1 MNRISVFGKTMSK
14 EDFFDYCFDVHV
26 NADWEEPGHP
36 LYLEDKIL
44 SDIRRSLGWEEEY
57 RQWVYRD
64 MEKALD
70 VTEFLTQIEAERN
83 ASPTA

>member
-1 MNRISVFGKTMSK
+1 MNQISVFGKTMSK

-57 RQWVYRD
+57 RQWVAD
-64 MEKALD
+64 GAGSNEALSELQ
-70 VTEFLTQIEAERN
+70 TLLN

>member
-57 RQWVYRD
+57 RQWVAD
-64 MEKALD
+64 GAGSNEALSELQ
-70 VTEFLTQIEAERN
+70 TLLN